1 MMEDM
6 IVGQSGPGDDWRESH
21 PVAFATI
28 VVSAVLLLLC
38 SAALALWAL
47 TLDISMN

>member
-1 MMEDM
+1 MMAGM
-6 IVGQSGPGDDWRESH
+6 SVGESDPRDHWRESH

-28 VVSAVLLLLC
+28 VVCAVLLLLC
-38 SAALALWAL
+38 SAALALWVL